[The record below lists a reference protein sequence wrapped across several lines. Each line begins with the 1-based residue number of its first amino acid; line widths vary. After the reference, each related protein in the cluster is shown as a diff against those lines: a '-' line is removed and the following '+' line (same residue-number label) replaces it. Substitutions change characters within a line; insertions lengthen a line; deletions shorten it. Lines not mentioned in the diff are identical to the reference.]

1 MQASRVISDLFA
13 LCPDAKTAIDVPTK
27 MIEKVIETLG
37 LQKKRAAMIQRFSWE
52 YLDESWTYVT
62 ELHGIGKYV
71 ILIFSMYYTLVI
83 SFTTWKV
90 TLSNSCFFFVCLMD
104 LGRYAADAYAIFC
117 SGDWG
122 LVVPN
127 DHMLV
132 KYRKHLYT
140 CYSLQVSQ
148 TNTKKERKHR

>member
-13 LCPDAKTAIDVPTK
+13 LCPDAKTAIDVPTR

-71 ILIFSMYYTLVI
+71 ILFFFSMYYT
-83 SFTTWKV
+83 
-90 TLSNSCFFFVCLMD
+90 
-104 LGRYAADAYAIFC
+104 
-117 SGDWG
+117 
-122 LVVPN
+122 
-127 DHMLV
+127 
-132 KYRKHLYT
+132 
-140 CYSLQVSQ
+140 
-148 TNTKKERKHR
+148 